1 MKSSELEN
9 SFQKS
14 QSIQSNNV
22 ARNDRVWKPILATF
36 IAALGSLSF
45 GYSLAYSSSA
55 VVDLEERDEDA
66 SIRLTSQQASW
77 FSSLVTVGAMFGSL
91 IGGWTIDYLGRKGTV
106 IACVLPFELGWLLIA
121 FGKNHAML
129 YAGRIICGLACGMVS
144 LSVPVYIAEIV
155 PARLRGMLGSVNQLA
170 VTGGLLLSYVMG
182 AIVNWRWLALI
193 GAMPPALLVIFMY
206 TMPETPRWSLGN
218 NRRSEALTAL
228 QWLRGPDADVEEE
241 CFTIEETL
249 DRNEEL
255 KWSDWLSPVIF
266 KPLVISVGLM
276 VFQQFCGINAVLF
289 NAASIFAVAGFKD
302 GKLVSISV
310 GLIQFFGTALGC
322 LIVDRSGRRILLWTM
337 AIGMCVSLVGLGVYF
352 DITASNTSDGSPT
365 SSTVSLLGSKGHS
378 IEASKLSW
386 LSILCLLSLNLAFSL
401 AWGPLPWLI
410 MSEIFPLRARGPASS
425 IATLSNWLLAFI
437 VTNTYSAMVKGLTIH
452 WTYWVYGI
460 FCFVGFLFV
469 YFFLPETKGKTL
481 EEIEAMFD
489 KDKHAYQCI
498 E

>member
-1 MKSSELEN
+1 
-9 SFQKS
+9 
-14 QSIQSNNV
+14 
-22 ARNDRVWKPILATF
+22 
-36 IAALGSLSF
+36 
-45 GYSLAYSSSA
+45 
-55 VVDLEERDEDA
+55 
-66 SIRLTSQQASW
+66 
-77 FSSLVTVGAMFGSL
+77 
-91 IGGWTIDYLGRKGTV
+91 
-106 IACVLPFELGWLLIA
+106 
-121 FGKNHAML
+121 
-129 YAGRIICGLACGMVS
+129 
-144 LSVPVYIAEIV
+144 
-155 PARLRGMLGSVNQLA
+155 
-170 VTGGLLLSYVMG
+170 
-182 AIVNWRWLALI
+182 
-193 GAMPPALLVIFMY
+193 
-206 TMPETPRWSLGN
+206 
-218 NRRSEALTAL
+218 
-228 QWLRGPDADVEEE
+228 
-241 CFTIEETL
+241 
-249 DRNEEL
+249 
-255 KWSDWLSPVIF
+255 
-266 KPLVISVGLM
+266 M
-276 VFQQFCGINAVLF
+276 VFQQFCAINAVLF

-352 DITASNTSDGSPT
+352 DITAPNTSDGSPT

-386 LSILCLLSLNLAFSL
+386 LSILCLLLLNLAFSL

-437 VTNTYSAMVKGLTIH
+437 VTNTYSSMVKGLTIH

-489 KDKHAYQCI
+489 KDKHAYQRI
-498 E
+498 EWQSIVLVNFVE